1 MAIEHNTV
9 VESTWKKLLQIGGV
23 EVAVSCEDC
32 AAGGEPVTFSQ
43 IRSTAQY
50 FVLIPTIWTAILLR
64 SRVKSHDERRGE
76 GRRR

>member
-23 EVAVSCEDC
+23 AVSCEDC
-32 AAGGEPVTFSQ
+32 TAGGEPVTFSQ

-50 FVLIPTIWTAILLR
+50 FVLIPTILEMR
-64 SRVKSHDERRGE
+64 FF
-76 GRRR
+76 

>member
-1 MAIEHNTV
+1 MAIEHNT
-9 VESTWKKLLQIGGV
+9 LLNQHGR
-23 EVAVSCEDC
+23 SCCEEKC